1 MKGKTDLIAVTLLV
15 ALTVVMMG
23 SLLSGQGSFE
33 QGLERH
39 LVGER

>member
-15 ALTVVMMG
+15 ALTAVMVG
-23 SLLSGQGSFE
+23 SIVSGSGGFE

>member
-15 ALTVVMMG
+15 ALTAVMVG

-33 QGLERH
+33 EGLRQH
-39 LVGER
+39 LTGER